1 MRRVP
6 KWIFVSLVFALV
18 SCVSLTV
25 NIYFPTAEIKQ
36 AAQEIEQ
43 RVRTGQGA
51 EGLQSRLDAP
61 SAPRPRFALAVSWGG
76 SAAWAADEVD
86 INIKSPV
93 IIKIIES
100 RTKRY
105 KEIEPYMDK
114 GILGE
119 TLNGYLAIRDKTGLS
134 LKELNALK
142 KLMDAENAER
152 TALYKEILTA
162 NKVELTKENTEK
174 VEKLFAEAIREKMK
188 AGHWYMVKKEPKE
201 EWAQKKEEKKEGA

>member
-1 MRRVP
+1 MRYMP
-6 KWIFVSLVFALV
+6 KWTLFSLAFALA

-36 AAQEIEQ
+36 AAEEIEQ

-51 EGLQSRLDAP
+51 EGLQGRLDFAP
-61 SAPRPRFALAVSWGG
+61 ARRYFSLAISLGG
-76 SAAWAADEVD
+76 ADAWAGEEVD
-86 INIKSPV
+86 IDIKSPG
-93 IIKIIES
+93 IIQIIES

-119 TLNGYLAIRDKTGLS
+119 TLNGYLALRDKAGLN
-134 LKELNALK
+134 LKELNAVK

-152 TALYKEILTA
+152 AALYKEILTA
-162 NKVELTKENTEK
+162 NKVELNKENIAK
-174 VEKLFAEAIREKMK
+174 VAQLFAEAIREKLK

-201 EWAQKKEEKKEGA
+201 EWAQKKKEEKK

>member
-1 MRRVP
+1 MRRAP
-6 KWIFVSLVFALV
+6 KWIFVSLVFALA

-51 EGLQSRLDAP
+51 EGLQSRLDP
-61 SAPRPRFALAVSWGG
+61 SPVSRPRFALAISWGG
-76 SAAWAADEVD
+76 PMAWAAEEVD

-114 GILGE
+114 GVLGE
-119 TLNGYLAIRDKTGLS
+119 TLNGYLAIRDKTGLP
-134 LKELNALK
+134 LKELNAVK

-162 NKVELTKENTEK
+162 NKVELNKENTEK

-188 AGHWYMVKKEPKE
+188 VGHWYMVKKEPKE
-201 EWAQKKEEKKEGA
+201 EWAQKKEEEKKP